1 MPAHGG
7 FSIADYNA
15 EKGTFG
21 FQTGPVTVAT
31 LPALLTQFGALRG
44 ATENITLGVVHKE
57 WQYAFDTLLS
67 NVLPGDVNA
76 QRERKWLGVYED
88 TTQFLDLVNAIENP
102 GYLKKFTFEIP
113 TADFSGGRL
122 LPGKDEG
129 NLANTEM
136 AAFVTA
142 FQTLAKSPYGGTP
155 RVLSMT
161 GVGRNV

>member
-1 MPAHGG
+1 MPARAG
-7 FSIADYNA
+7 FSIADYNG
-15 EKGTFG
+15 EHGVFG
-21 FQTGPVTVAT
+21 FQTGPVT
-31 LPALLTQFGALRG
+31 ALTIQDVLTKFGEMRARI
-44 ATENITLGVVHKE
+44 ENITLGVVHKE
-57 WQYAFDTLLS
+57 WQYAWDTLLS

-122 LPGKDEG
+122 LAGKDEG
-129 NLANTEM
+129 NLANTDM
-136 AAFVTA
+136 ANFVTT
-142 FQTLAKSPYGGTP
+142 FQSFAKSPYGGVP
-155 RVLSMT
+155 RILSMT

>member
-7 FSIADYNA
+7 FSITDYNG
-15 EKGTFG
+15 EKSPFG

-31 LPALLTQFGALRG
+31 LPNVLSQFGALRG
-44 ATENITLGVVHKE
+44 AVENIILGVVHKE
-57 WQYAFDTLLS
+57 WEYAFDTLLS
-67 NVLPGDVNA
+67 NVWPGDVNA

-88 TTQFLDLVNAIENP
+88 TTQFLDLVNAIANP

-129 NLANTEM
+129 DLAEPTM

-155 RVLSMT
+155 RILSMT
-161 GVGRNV
+161 GVGRNI

>member
-7 FSIADYNA
+7 FSILDYNG
-15 EKGTFG
+15 ETSPFG
-21 FQTGPVTVAT
+21 FRTGPVTVAT
-31 LPALLTQFGALRG
+31 IADVLIKFGELRG
-44 ATENITLGVVHKE
+44 RVENITLGVVHKE
-57 WQYAFDTLLS
+57 WQYAWDTLLS

-88 TTQFLDLVNAIENP
+88 VTQFLDLVNAIENP

-129 NLANTEM
+129 NLANTDM
-136 AAFVTA
+136 ANFVTTYQS
-142 FQTLAKSPYGGTP
+142 FCKSPYGGAV
-155 RVLSMT
+155 RILSMT
-161 GVGRNV
+161 GVGRNL